1 MASSLQT
8 RVAQRPHARQA
19 TTTAPVHEFICLFT
33 HDLKRKNQKRWQDGK
48 LKFHTYNKRIV
59 VHDNKG
65 NHIGDSHWPGNQE
78 DMVDGEEFT
87 LDRGSALVQV
97 CEQVGTTE
105 HDLGELVDKRVKEV
119 EARRMR
125 IAAHPSSASRPDQ
138 TPRPTDNIQ
147 FQRPLSA
154 IMHTPNRIGRSVLP
168 RQSPYEVRQSEQ
180 QEQGQ
185 GATERP
191 AKRRKRSVSPPAKS
205 GHARGLFGGQL
216 CFSNPSASTSAA
228 RIRALRDQATIRR
241 EQQKERLV
249 SSVEKQPSPENIVQE
264 DHQEDEEEL
273 GQVSADTSDAH
284 VRKLGSPESE
294 RATATKQARLR
305 LKSLDIKAKRKVENT
320 DATWG
325 VPHMATN
332 VIPWDPEPCQESMP
346 PRKKPRPIEA
356 TEPSETEEKEPP
368 KTSVLQNRAP
378 NRLGPTGLSRATPSL
393 HSITKRVEEQEDEV
407 VCLEARPKATKPT
420 KSATKSTKKIQPTVK
435 PGDEAPKPD
444 QLKTRKRSPTVETQN
459 FPIAV
464 DDESE
469 PIPDKPQPR
478 TALRIKPKRKRGLMM
493 LAEKKIVAKPVER
506 SPSPPPPKDTKDLP
520 TEDSFEQWLG
530 EELPLDD
537 SESNFATEYGNE
549 CTEIEKP
556 LEGKETDGT
565 QKSPR
570 VDTAVSSEQE
580 GKQSTPEP
588 DRAEETANIP
598 TTEDVIQPAEVDDQD
613 SEHAIAHAE
622 EEEPN
627 PQIDATSDP
636 GPETAS
642 HAAQVEHQEAQD
654 SAHCSSGESDA
665 PQPRRVRREKQ
676 PRAERVPTE
685 SPPKESPPKE
695 MPQSS
700 PEWNNDDSEESNAPQ
715 LRRTRKE
722 KKPRAKRTP
731 KESPQMPQSSPERNN
746 DDSEESDDWQGPAPT
761 TKQQVRTRAA
771 PARSKKQNQAKSTGP
786 QITRM
791 SRKSIKSKEIIGF
804 KLPSENKSIP
814 SAYVSAVGRIG
825 LQEDVPSATLH
836 RSLSL
841 EGESPP
847 IEQQPI
853 KRHEQPRLVRQQSD
867 PQPKGRLVNPAT
879 RGKKAASK
887 ADAAGQILQT
897 LVPFDPVTRPIEA
910 PMMVRERKKVAAPEA
925 APSRES
931 RGPAQTLP
939 GQTLPGF
946 SKANG
951 GAWSRHA
958 EDLLGMTRPNTSGPS
973 RI

>member
-8 RVAQRPHARQA
+8 RVVQRPPARQA

-125 IAAHPSSASRPDQ
+125 IATQPSSASHPYQ
-138 TPRPTDNIQ
+138 TPRPTDNVQ

-154 IMHTPNRIGRSVLP
+154 IMHTPNRIGRSVMP

-180 QEQGQ
+180 QEQEQ

-191 AKRRKRSVSPPAKS
+191 SKRRKRSVSPPEKS
-205 GHARGLFGGQL
+205 GHARGLFGTQL
-216 CFSNPSASTSAA
+216 CFSNPSASTSVA
-228 RIRALRDQATIRR
+228 RIRVLQYQAAIRR

-249 SSVEKQPSPENIVQE
+249 SSVEEEPSSENIIQE
-264 DHQEDEEEL
+264 KPREDEEEH
-273 GQVSADTSDAH
+273 GQVSADKSDAH
-284 VRKLGSPESE
+284 AKKFGGPEPE

-305 LKSLDIKAKRKVENT
+305 LKSLDIKAKRKVQNT
-320 DATWG
+320 DATCG
-325 VPHMATN
+325 VPNVATN
-332 VIPWDPEPCQESMP
+332 VNLWDPEPCQEDIP

-356 TEPSETEEKEPP
+356 TGPSETEETEPP
-368 KTSVLQNRAP
+368 NTSVLQNRAP
-378 NRLGPTGLSRATPSL
+378 NRLAPTKLSRATPSL

-407 VCLEARPKATKPT
+407 VCLEARPKATRPT
-420 KSATKSTKKIQPTVK
+420 KSATKSTKKTQPTVK
-435 PGDEAPKPD
+435 SGDEAPKTD
-444 QLKTRKRSPTVETQN
+444 QLKTTKRSPTVQSQD

-469 PIPDKPQPR
+469 PTPDKPQPR
-478 TALRIKPKRKRGLMM
+478 TALRIKSRRKRGLMM
-493 LAEKKIVAKPVER
+493 LAEKKIAAKPVER
-506 SPSPPPPKDTKDLP
+506 SPSPPPLKDKEHLP
-520 TEDSFEQWLG
+520 TGEDSFERWLG

-537 SESNFATEYGNE
+537 GESNITTKYANE
-549 CTEIEKP
+549 CTEVKKP
-556 LEGKETDGT
+556 PEEKETDGT
-565 QKSPR
+565 WKHSQ
-570 VDTAVSSEQE
+570 VGTAVSSDQE

-588 DRAEETANIP
+588 DRTEETADTP
-598 TTEDVIQPAEVDDQD
+598 TENQIQPTEVDDQGLD
-613 SEHAIAHAE
+613 DAIAHAE
-622 EEEPN
+622 KEEPN
-627 PQIDATSDP
+627 PQIDATNDP
-636 GPETAS
+636 GPEIAS
-642 HAAQVEHQEAQD
+642 HAVQVEHQEVQD
-654 SAHCSSGESDA
+654 SAHCSSDESDA
-665 PQPRRVRREKQ
+665 PQPRQTRREKQ
-676 PRAERVPTE
+676 PRAE
-685 SPPKESPPKE
+685 SPPEE

-700 PEWNNDDSEESNAPQ
+700 PEWNKDDSEN
-715 LRRTRKE
+715 
-722 KKPRAKRTP
+722 
-731 KESPQMPQSSPERNN
+731 
-746 DDSEESDDWQGPAPT
+746 SDGWRGPAPT

-771 PARSKKQNQAKSTGP
+771 PAKSKKQNQAKSTGP

-804 KLPSENKSIP
+804 KLPSDNKSIP
-814 SAYVSAVGRIG
+814 NAFVSAVGRIG
-825 LQEDVPSATLH
+825 LQEDVPSATLL

-847 IEQQPI
+847 VEQQAI
-853 KRHEQPRLVRQQSD
+853 KRHEPPKLVRQQSD

-897 LVPFDPVTRPIEA
+897 LVPFDPVTRPIGA
-910 PMMVRERKKVAAPEA
+910 PVLVKEKKKVAAPEA
-925 APSRES
+925 VPSRDS
-931 RGPAQTLP
+931 KGPAR
-939 GQTLPGF
+939 TLPGF